1 MRPLTIPDLF
11 ARRSIRRYT
20 QEPVTEEQVTTL
32 LQAAM
37 AAPSANNRQPWA
49 FIVVTDQAKREALAE
64 GHPYAKMLP
73 TVPVCIVPCGVPTG
87 NDTFWVEDLSAA
99 TENILLAATALG
111 LGSVW
116 CGVYPNMARVAEARQ
131 ILGIPEGAVP
141 FCYIAIGHG
150 DEPKESRTQYDVAR
164 VHRNAW

>member
-1 MRPLTIPDLF
+1 MQPLTIPDLY
-11 ARRSIRRYT
+11 ARRSVRRYT
-20 QEPVTEEQVTTL
+20 QEPVTEAQVTTL

-49 FIVVTDQAKREALAE
+49 FVVVTDQAKREALAQN
-64 GHPYAKMLP
+64 HPYAKMMP

-87 NDTFWVEDLSAA
+87 PDTFWVQDLAAA

-131 ILGIPEGAVP
+131 VLGIPEEAVP
-141 FCYIAIGHG
+141 FCYIAIGHAA
-150 DEPKESRTQYDVAR
+150 EAPAPRTQYDAAR
-164 VHRNAW
+164 VHHNGW